1 MNKLSLAV
9 TQLPHHRLL
18 CLLAR
23 NTEGELESFLS
34 IPTEVTFPLNHTA
47 HLGHGRPGPS
57 GVFTHEHHNSC
68 VKGADRRGALEYHW
82 CGQDWGRTV
91 RSQHFEL
98 PEKECNSF
106 DRPSKQSSQCTS
118 HEGKLLAPKVSRMT
132 LLWVVSIHCRS

>member
-98 PEKECNSF
+98 PDKEVQF
-106 DRPSKQSSQCTS
+106 F
-118 HEGKLLAPKVSRMT
+118 
-132 LLWVVSIHCRS
+132 